1 MSTKVIPPV
10 THAPELQNCLNKSKI
25 SPMAIVADR
34 TELAGVNSHR
44 GPEQWTLTLRLPEKS
59 FSERVIALLIFGSAF
74 AYLCLFRNYTNLDC
88 DEGIIL
94 QGAKRILDGQVLY
107 RDFFSF
113 YTPGSYYLLALLF
126 KLFGS
131 SMLVAR
137 TALSIYGGIFSVLTY
152 LIARRVCDRWSS
164 ILAAYLVAFCILP
177 NRFAVL
183 HNWDSTLFA
192 YLTLYCA
199 ILLLQRPHWLWSLAM
214 GTAAS
219 LTVLLE
225 QSKGI
230 GLITGLATGCVVLF
244 YCGVIRFRRGCL
256 AAGLAGLVWPV
267 LAVIAYF
274 AAERALPQMMTGLM
288 WPIQH
293 YSSVNTVAFGY
304 IPVHGGLRQLMTD
317 AAPLQTVL
325 ISLVL
330 LSCWM
335 ISALPLLAPGI
346 LMYSA
351 LLLKRIKS
359 GERLSYYILCTSS
372 IAGLLL
378 SVLVTRK
385 DFMHLLHIAPVSFL
399 MLAWIL
405 EGKEITLQI
414 TEPLRPVLSSLLLIV
429 FSALGLMAL
438 AQNAAAQSRV
448 NTPRGVLRVAGKE
461 TALSYLTEHTTP
473 GDTIFVYPYRPL
485 YYFLTATSNP
495 TDFELLQ
502 LGFNTPEEFAQALN
516 SIRTQHPR
524 VVLYQSSY
532 FDDIAFGF
540 PSTPL
545 SVLAK
550 PDPLTKYVAAEYRV
564 CAALTSA
571 DSGNFLFMVSRDSTC
586 PSTAVEQM
594 VGPSQS
600 TSTMQRRT
608 LR

>member
-1 MSTKVIPPV
+1 MPV
-10 THAPELQNCLNKSKI
+10 THAPELPNRLNKSK
-25 SPMAIVADR
+25 SLPMAIVADR

-44 GPEQWTLTLRLPEKS
+44 GPEQRALTLRVPEQS
-59 FSERVIALLIFGSAF
+59 SSERIIALLIFGAAF
-74 AYLCLFRNYTNLDC
+74 GYLCLFRNYTNLDC

-94 QGAKRILDGQVLY
+94 QGAQRILDGQVLY

-137 TALSIYGGIFSVLTY
+137 TALCIYGGIFSVLTY
-152 LIARRVCDRWSS
+152 LIARRVCERWSS

-192 YLTLYCA
+192 YLTVYCA

-219 LTVLLE
+219 VTVLLE
-225 QSKGI
+225 QSKGV
-230 GLITGLATGCVVLF
+230 GLVAGLATGCAILF
-244 YCGVIRFRRGCL
+244 YFGVIRFRL
-256 AAGLAGLVWPV
+256 QHIAAGLTGLAWPV
-267 LAVIAYF
+267 VAVVAYF
-274 AAERALPQMMTGLM
+274 AAERALPQMMTGLL

-304 IPVHGGLRQLMTD
+304 IPVHGGLNQLITD
-317 AAPLQTVL
+317 AAPIQTVL
-325 ISLVL
+325 ISLIL
-330 LSCWM
+330 LSCWL

-351 LLLKRIKS
+351 LQLKRIKS
-359 GERLSYYILCTSS
+359 GERLSYYILCCSS

-385 DFMHLLHIAPVSFL
+385 DFMHLLHIAPVAFL
-399 MLAWIL
+399 ILAWIMD
-405 EGKEITLQI
+405 GKEITLQI

-438 AQNAAAQSRV
+438 AQNAAAQRRV

-461 TALSYLTEHTTP
+461 NALPYLTEHTTP

-495 TDFELLQ
+495 TGFELLQ
-502 LGFNTPEEFAQALN
+502 LGFHTPEEFAQALN
-516 SIRTQHPR
+516 SVRTQRPR

-550 PDPLTKYVAAEYRV
+550 PDPLTRYVAAEYRV

-571 DSGNFLFMVSRDSTC
+571 DSGNFLFMVSRDSAC
-586 PSTAVEQM
+586 PSTTAVEH
-594 VGPSQS
+594 VAGTSQS
-600 TSTMQRRT
+600 TSTRERPT